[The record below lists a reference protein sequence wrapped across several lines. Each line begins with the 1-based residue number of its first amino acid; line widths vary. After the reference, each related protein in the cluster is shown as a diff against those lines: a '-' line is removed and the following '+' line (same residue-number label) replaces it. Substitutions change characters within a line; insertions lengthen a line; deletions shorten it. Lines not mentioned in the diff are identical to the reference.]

1 VVQENP
7 QSFLT
12 VHSFARGRASAMDI
26 AIIPTDDVPAR
37 FVKRILYD
45 EDFVAATGT
54 GHPFGSEPTLERFC
68 AMQHL
73 VVSLSGDANGFV
85 DEFLAKQ
92 RDSRRI
98 VLTVPISELRREF
111 VAMHNGRFEAVSAEA
126 PLPLDRFRVRA
137 IAPRVVMMNSGPAW
151 LFNALGRAKLVNET
165 LSCAKAAERVSV
177 TKMHLRRAVAKI
189 RRCGARKL
197 VMPQRGKCG
206 VTRQAQVPRGSFGL
220 LAKGGALPRRM
231 ELPGPTSGAVASD
244 CNR

>member
-1 VVQENP
+1 MEIV
-7 QSFLT
+7 
-12 VHSFARGRASAMDI
+12 
-26 AIIPTDDVPAR
+26 IIPTDDVPAR

-45 EDFVAATGT
+45 EDFVTATGT

-98 VLTVPISELRREF
+98 VLTVPNFMFALAVIAETNLISELRREF
-111 VAMHNGRFEAVSAEA
+111 VAMHNGRFEVVSAEA

-244 CNR
+244 CSR